1 MSQAARRLL
10 GTRCHGRFTHAALT
24 AGGMDNLIMR
34 QWGLRAMASSAAQR
48 HARQIEINGRQL
60 HVVSSGDLSN
70 GRPVICL
77 PGAMG
82 TAETDFGYQFDG
94 LSHRH
99 GVVSFDPRG
108 YGQSRPPNRR
118 YPADFYHSDA
128 DDAAKVMD
136 ALGCKAYNVVGWSDG
151 AISATIL
158 ASKQPQAVSKL
169 VVFGIQAYITKEDV
183 ETYEGMRDVE
193 AAWSARMLATH
204 RAVYGDDVQPMWS
217 SFCDA
222 MKTIYEAG
230 GDFCQKE
237 AKSLQCPTLIL
248 HGEKDP
254 IVPTHHPQWFHENI
268 AGSRMHVF
276 PGGKHN
282 IHQKF
287 AEEFNRMVLD
297 FFAE

>member
-1 MSQAARRLL
+1 MAAAGAAAAPAPRNSQHLEVN
-10 GTRCHGRFTHAALT
+10 GRKLYVVTSGNI
-24 AGGMDNLIMR
+24 AGGI
-34 QWGLRAMASSAAQR
+34 
-48 HARQIEINGRQL
+48 
-60 HVVSSGDLSN
+60 
-70 GRPVICL
+70 PVLCM

-82 TAETDFGYQFDG
+82 TAETDFAYQLDG

-118 YPADFYHSDA
+118 YPIDFYHIDA
-128 DDAAKVMD
+128 DDAAGVME
-136 ALGCKAYNVVGWSDG
+136 ALGCKYYHVIGWSDG
-151 AISATIL
+151 AIAATIL
-158 ASKQPQAVSKL
+158 ASKRPEAVKKL
-169 VVFGIQAYITKEDV
+169 VVFGIQASITQEDV
-183 ETYEGMRDVE
+183 DMYESTRDVE
-193 AAWSARMLATH
+193 KAWSARMLSTH
-204 RAVYGDDVQPMWS
+204 RGVYGDDVQPMWG

-222 MKTIYEAG
+222 MKAIHAAG

-237 AKSLQCPTLIL
+237 AKTLTCPTLIL

-254 IVPTHHPQWFHENI
+254 LVPTHHPQWFQENI
-268 AGSRMHVF
+268 PGSRLHIF

-287 AEEFNRMVLD
+287 AEEFNSMVRD